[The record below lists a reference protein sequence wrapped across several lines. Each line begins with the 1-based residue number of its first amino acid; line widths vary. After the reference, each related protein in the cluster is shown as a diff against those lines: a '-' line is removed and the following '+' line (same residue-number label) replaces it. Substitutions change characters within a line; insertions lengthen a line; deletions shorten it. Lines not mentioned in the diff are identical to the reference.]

1 MKPNDPTGKA
11 AAEARAADP
20 RQLVSD
26 LPAALAEGARRT
38 GPPAGRLPLTR
49 TPSPGNKKEES

>member
-11 AAEARAADP
+11 AAEARAAGP
-20 RQLVSD
+20 RQRVRD
-26 LPAALAEGARRT
+26 L
-38 GPPAGRLPLTR
+38 PAGRLPLTR